1 MFESLAATL
10 TAFKQCLLK
19 QNEVIVPYPYLQ
31 PHFGF
36 KGTQGQTPSKRLLL
50 VYLPQAL
57 YEQQPELILH
67 ANVSTVRMIA
77 EALAARGYIIDA
89 IDWSD
94 PQPQIGEDYDL
105 VFCLS
110 VANASIIER
119 VAQIAPTIYF
129 VTEQYLPYQRAA
141 FNARVWRL
149 FWRRRVHLTKQ
160 YPHERSAAFPNA
172 KALILKGNAR
182 VVETV
187 QDLGIPI
194 YVSDNFALPLQI
206 PDLSRKA
213 FGDARRNFLWLGSSS
228 LLHKGLDLVLE
239 AFAKM
244 PEFHLWI
251 CGPVEVEA
259 ERAFVQAYH
268 RELFQTPNIHAQG
281 WTNVVGD
288 GFAELASRCAFLI
301 YPSCSEAQA
310 GSVLNCMTQG
320 IVPIITVDTG
330 IDVEDF
336 GVMLPDTKISTI
348 RRIAR
353 EMAEMPTEHIY
364 AMAAKAQQ
372 VATERY
378 TAENFRARITE
389 ILEELLPDA

>member
-1 MFESLAATL
+1 M
-10 TAFKQCLLK
+10 
-19 QNEVIVPYPYLQ
+19 IVPYPYLE
-31 PHFGF
+31 PYFGF
-36 KGTQGQTPSKRLLL
+36 RGTQGQTPSKRLLL

-67 ANVSTVRMIA
+67 ANISTVRMIA

-94 PQPQIGEDYDL
+94 PQAQIGEGYDL
-105 VFCLS
+105 VVCAS

-119 VAQIAPTIYF
+119 VAQLAPTIYF

-149 FWRRRVHLTKQ
+149 FWRRRVHLSKQ
-160 YPHERSAAFPNA
+160 YPHKRSADLPNA
-172 KALILKGNAR
+172 KALIIKGNER
-182 VVETV
+182 VVATV
-187 QDLGIPI
+187 RALNIPI
-194 YVSDNFALPLQI
+194 FVTDNFALPLQI
-206 PDLSRKA
+206 PDLQQKA
-213 FGDARRNFLWLGSSS
+213 FGEARRNFLWLGSSS

-239 AFAKM
+239 AFAKL
-244 PEFHLWI
+244 PDLHLWI

-259 ERAFVQAYH
+259 EREFVQAYQ
-268 RELFQTPNIHAQG
+268 RELFQIPNIHAMG

-288 GFAELASRCAFLI
+288 GFSELAARCAFLI

-310 GSVLNCMTQG
+310 GSVINCMTQG
-320 IVPIITVDTG
+320 IIPIVSLDTG

-336 GVMLPDTKISTI
+336 GVVLPDTKISTI
-348 RRIAR
+348 RRTAR
-353 EMAEMPTEHIY
+353 EMAQLPPERIY

-378 TAENFRARITE
+378 TAENFRTRITE

>member
-1 MFESLAATL
+1 MFESLTATL

-31 PHFGF
+31 PHFDF
-36 KGTQGQTPSKRLLL
+36 KGTQGQTPSKHLLL

-57 YEQQPELILH
+57 YQQQPELILH

-94 PQPQIGEDYDL
+94 PQPQIGESYDL

-119 VAQIAPTIYF
+119 VAQLAPTIYF

-149 FWRRRVHLTKQ
+149 FWRRRVHLSKQ
-160 YPHERSAAFPNA
+160 YPHERSDKFPNA
-172 KALILKGNAR
+172 KALILKGNDQ
-182 VVETV
+182 VVETFRG
-187 QDLGIPI
+187 LNIPI
-194 YVSDNFALPLQI
+194 YVSENFVLPLQV
-206 PDLSRKA
+206 PDLTQKA
-213 FGDARRNFLWLGSSS
+213 FGEARRNFLWLGSSS

-239 AFAKM
+239 AFAKT
-244 PEFHLWI
+244 PDLHLWI

-259 ERAFVQAYH
+259 EREFVQAYQ
-268 RELFQTPNIHAQG
+268 RELFQTPNIHALG
-281 WTNVVGD
+281 WTNVLD
-288 GFAELASRCAFLI
+288 ARFAELASRCAFLVF
-301 YPSCSEAQA
+301 PSCSEGQA
-310 GSVLNCMTQG
+310 GGVLNCMTQG
-320 IVPIITVDTG
+320 IIPIITPDTG

-353 EMAEMPTEHIY
+353 EMAEMPTERIQ

-389 ILEELLPDA
+389 ILEELLPNA